1 MKKLIL
7 ASMILFAMSACDDDS
22 SPASSNSQST
32 PAGGDPANGF
42 VQNPENQNIPVVD
55 AGEPS
60 CTVTT
65 TANSVTTVQTLPG
78 VGTYTSTAVKNG
90 SRYSSIT
97 SEYWYA
103 DNATAA
109 DECQKNKEEASHWL
123 DGSMKVT
130 CSGNKIFVE
139 EVDEGDLSEYEAD
152 FRENCEEFKVWA
164 KNYSASSNPSSS
176 TDPSSSTNPSS
187 STDPSSTIVDIGG
200 YKCEVIRSG
209 NSVAILQSYRDLA
222 FEEKISFENGNS
234 QPVGMR
240 TMTFTDAQEAA
251 EECRD
256 QKDQAED
263 SNDPLYKVVCS
274 GKTVV
279 VTKRAKDEFGWGVDG
294 FEDYYKSWCEDQK
307 RRLKNG
313 EIDMLI

>member
-1 MKKLIL
+1 MKRLIL
-7 ASMILFAMSACDDDS
+7 ASAIMFAMTACDEG
-22 SPASSNSQST
+22 SPTSSNTPST
-32 PAGGDPANGF
+32 PDTGNQTVDNPVGGES
-42 VQNPENQNIPVVD
+42 QNPQNPGNPNSQVVN

-65 TANSVTTVQTLPG
+65 TANSVTTEQILPG
-78 VGTYTSTAVKNG
+78 VGTYISTAVNNG

-152 FRENCEEFKVWA
+152 FRENCEDFEAWA
-164 KNYSASSNPSSS
+164 KSYSTSN
-176 TDPSSSTNPSS
+176 NPGS

-200 YKCEVIRSG
+200 YKCEVSRSG
-209 NSVAILQSYRDLA
+209 KAVTILQSYKGLG
-222 FEEKISFENGNS
+222 FEETISFESGT
-234 QPVGMR
+234 PVGVR
-240 TMTFTDAQEAA
+240 KMTFTDAQEAA
-251 EECRD
+251 EECYD
-256 QKDQAED
+256 QKEEAED
-263 SNDPLYKVVCS
+263 SNDPLYKVECS

-279 VTKRAKDEFGWGVDG
+279 VTKKAKDEFGWGVDG
-294 FEDYYKSWCEDQK
+294 FEDYYKAWCEDQK

>member
-1 MKKLIL
+1 MKRLIL
-7 ASMILFAMSACDDDS
+7 ASAVLLAMTACDEG
-22 SPASSNSQST
+22 SPTSSNTPST
-32 PAGGDPANGF
+32 PDTGDQTVDNPVGGES
-42 VQNPENQNIPVVD
+42 QNPQNPGNPNSQVVN

-78 VGTYTSTAVKNG
+78 VGSYTSTAVNSG

-109 DECQKNKEEASHWL
+109 DECRKNKEEASHWL

-139 EVDEGDLSEYEAD
+139 EVDEGNLREYEAD

-164 KNYSASSNPSSS
+164 KNYSASS
-176 TDPSSSTNPSS
+176 NPSS

>member
-7 ASMILFAMSACDDDS
+7 ASAFMFAMTACDDGS
-22 SPASSNSQST
+22 SPTSSNTPST
-32 PAGGDPANGF
+32 PDTGNQAVGDPVGGGD
-42 VQNPENQNIPVVD
+42 QNPNNQVVD

-65 TANSVTTVQTLPG
+65 TANSVTTVQILPG
-78 VGTYTSTAVKNG
+78 VGSYTSTAVNNG
-90 SRYSSIT
+90 SRYSNIT

-109 DECQKNKEEASHWL
+109 DECRKNKEEASHWL

-139 EVDEGDLSEYEAD
+139 EVDEGKLRDYEAD
-152 FRENCEEFKVWA
+152 FRENCEDFEDRA
-164 KNYSASSNPSSS
+164 KSYSTSK
-176 TDPSSSTNPSS
+176 DPGS

-200 YKCEVIRSG
+200 YKCEVSRSG
-209 NSVAILQSYRDLA
+209 KTVTILQSYKGLG
-222 FEEKISFENGNS
+222 FEETTSFESGT
-234 QPVGMR
+234 PVGVR
-240 TMTFTDAQEAA
+240 KMTFTDAEDAA
-251 EECRD
+251 EECYD
-256 QKDQAED
+256 QKEEAED
-263 SNDPLYKVVCS
+263 SNDPLYKVECS
-274 GKTVV
+274 GKNVV
-279 VTKRAKDEFGWGVDG
+279 VTKKVKDEFGWGVDG
-294 FEDYYKSWCEDQK
+294 FEEYYKSWCEDQK

>member
-1 MKKLIL
+1 M
-7 ASMILFAMSACDDDS
+7 FAMTACDEG
-22 SPASSNSQST
+22 SPTSSNTPST
-32 PAGGDPANGF
+32 PDTGDQTVDNPVGGES
-42 VQNPENQNIPVVD
+42 QNPQNPGNPNSQVVN

-78 VGTYTSTAVKNG
+78 VGSYTSTAVNSG

-164 KNYSASSNPSSS
+164 KNYSASS
-176 TDPSSSTNPSS
+176 NPSS